1 MKDNDFSKLVES
13 IKEAGAIK
21 HGLNKAGRVYHF
33 KTPNIKAIRSKLK
46 ISQSAFALM
55 LGVSS
60 RTLQNW
66 EQGRREPEGP
76 ARALLIVAQKNPEAV
91 LHALHS

>member
-1 MKDNDFSKLVES
+1 VKTDDFTKLVAS

-21 HGLNKAGRVYHF
+21 RGTSKPGRVYHF
-33 KTPNIKAIRSKLK
+33 KTPDIKAIRSKLK
-46 ISQSAFALM
+46 VSQATFALM

-66 EQGRREPEGP
+66 EQGRREPDGP
-76 ARALLIVAQKNPEAV
+76 ARALLIIAQKNPEAV
-91 LHALHS
+91 LQALHS